1 MASKSKGPISFA
13 KSLKAEAKKITWP
26 SKEETKKAIGIVSAI
41 VAIYIVLISI
51 ADFIYNGLLTEIL
64 FQLQV
69 RRKGQRIRLL
79 LYFCMEEKAHWY
91 VVHTYSGYENKVKIN
106 LEKAIE
112 NRNLEHLLHAVE
124 VPMEEVIERKDDK
137 VKVVLKKKF
146 PGYVL
151 VKMVMTEESWYIVR
165 NTRGVT
171 GFVGAKSNNPVPLT
185 DEEVRSM
192 GIAEAVEKIDL
203 VVGESV
209 KIITPPFSGFPAT
222 VMEINQDKRKVK
234 VEVEMFGR
242 ATPAELDF
250 NQIEKIYQVY

>member
-1 MASKSKGPISFA
+1 MSEQEQA
-13 KSLKAEAKKITWP
+13 K
-26 SKEETKKAIGIVSAI
+26 
-41 VAIYIVLISI
+41 
-51 ADFIYNGLLTEIL
+51 
-64 FQLQV
+64 
-69 RRKGQRIRLL
+69 
-79 LYFCMEEKAHWY
+79 WY
-91 VVHTYSGYENKVKIN
+91 VIHTYSGYENKVKIN

-112 NRNLEHLLHAVE
+112 NRNLEHLLHSIE

-185 DEEVRSM
+185 DEEVRNM
-192 GIAEAVEKIDL
+192 GITEAVEQIDL
-203 VVGESV
+203 EVGESV
-209 KIITPPFSGFPAT
+209 KITASPFLGFPAT

-242 ATPAELDF
+242 ATLAELDF
-250 NQIEKIYQVY
+250 NQIEKIY

>member
-1 MASKSKGPISFA
+1 
-13 KSLKAEAKKITWP
+13 
-26 SKEETKKAIGIVSAI
+26 
-41 VAIYIVLISI
+41 
-51 ADFIYNGLLTEIL
+51 
-64 FQLQV
+64 
-69 RRKGQRIRLL
+69 
-79 LYFCMEEKAHWY
+79 MEEKAQWY
-91 VVHTYSGYENKVKIN
+91 VIHTYSGYENKVKIN
-106 LEKAIE
+106 LEKAVE

-124 VPMEEVIERKDDK
+124 VPMEEVVERKDDK

-192 GIAEAVEKIDL
+192 GITEAVEEIDL

-209 KIITPPFSGFPAT
+209 KITATAFSGFPAT

-250 NQIEKIYQVY
+250 NQIEKIY